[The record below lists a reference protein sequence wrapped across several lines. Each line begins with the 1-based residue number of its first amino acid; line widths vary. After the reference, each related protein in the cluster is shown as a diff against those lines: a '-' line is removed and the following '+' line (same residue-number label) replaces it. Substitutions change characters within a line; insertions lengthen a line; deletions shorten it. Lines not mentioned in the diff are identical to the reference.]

1 MKKKVLS
8 LIILGILAACT
19 SPKKENTEVI
29 SDKAS
34 DVKAELAGKW
44 VQPIPGQENE
54 RQGIELRDNGTA
66 VSINMHTLLYEQW
79 KVSHD
84 TLFLWSRTVGVA
96 QPSTS
101 SDIDTLLIKKLDNT
115 SLTVVSL
122 IGDPKNNVAQT
133 YSKEK

>member
-8 LIILGILAACT
+8 LIILGILTACT
-19 SPKKENTEVI
+19 SPKKENTEV
-29 SDKAS
+29 SSNKTS
-34 DVKAELAGKW
+34 DVKAKLVGKW
-44 VQPIPGQENE
+44 VQPIPGQEKE
-54 RQGIELRDNGTA
+54 KEGIELRENGTA
-66 VSINMHTLLYEQW
+66 ASINIHTLLYEQW

-101 SDIDTLLIKKLDNT
+101 SDIDTLLIQKLDNT